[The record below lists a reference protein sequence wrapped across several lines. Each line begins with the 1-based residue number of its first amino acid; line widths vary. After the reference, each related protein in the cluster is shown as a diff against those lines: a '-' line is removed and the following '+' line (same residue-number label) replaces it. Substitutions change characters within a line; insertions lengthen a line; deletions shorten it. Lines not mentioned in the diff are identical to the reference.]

1 MADIK
6 LPKLKKVN
14 ADAKPLSDL
23 RGKSPTGK
31 KKIILARLSIF
42 TICKCE

>member
-6 LPKLKKVN
+6 LPKLIKVN

-31 KKIILARLSIF
+31 KKIILLR
-42 TICKCE
+42 